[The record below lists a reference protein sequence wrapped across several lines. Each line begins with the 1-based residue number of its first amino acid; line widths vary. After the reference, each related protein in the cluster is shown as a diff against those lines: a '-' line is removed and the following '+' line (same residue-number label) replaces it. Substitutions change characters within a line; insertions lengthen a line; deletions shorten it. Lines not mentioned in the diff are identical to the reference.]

1 MASNLRSDENIKMA
15 TIPSFIKYG
24 SQDSNAASILQKI
37 FSITEN
43 MPGTF
48 IKLKKKIPK
57 HSANTLPKCS
67 LKVLECLA
75 FIRAA

>member
-48 IKLKKKIPK
+48 IKLKKKYQ
-57 HSANTLPKCS
+57 ST
-67 LKVLECLA
+67 VLIL
-75 FIRAA
+75 FPSVLSKY